1 MAENL
6 FDLTGKVALVTGG
19 NSGIGLGFARGLARA
34 GADVV
39 IWGRR
44 EDRNEKAV
52 AELRQ
57 FGGRVSARVVDV
69 SEEREIVEGVAA
81 AVEEMGRPDCVV
93 ANAGFASQAPFT
105 DMSAEVYR
113 SEEHTSELQSLMRM
127 SYAVFCLQKTSN

>member
-57 FGGRVSARVVDV
+57 FGGSVSARVVAV
-69 SEEREIVEGVAA
+69 SEEREIVEGVEA
-81 AVEEMGRPDCVV
+81 AVEEWGRLDCVV
-93 ANAGFASQAPFT
+93 ATEG
-105 DMSAEVYR
+105 YW
-113 SEEHTSELQSLMRM
+113 SER
-127 SYAVFCLQKTSN
+127 K